1 MNELQKYIVSCR
13 RSLGW
18 TQQRLAREMGVA
30 PSYISDIECGR
41 RTAPTTKI
49 MERFAEA
56 TKCNR
61 DLLYYYTGRIAPELQ
76 GRESP
81 LAEAALS
88 EFRKIMEGSK

>member
-1 MNELQKYIVSCR
+1 
-13 RSLGW
+13 
-18 TQQRLAREMGVA
+18 MGVA

-76 GRESP
+76 GKDSSV
-81 LAEAALS
+81 AEAAFA
-88 EFRKIMEGSK
+88 EFRKIVGESE